1 MIEKT
6 KGIVLHQI
14 KYTDSGI
21 IAHLYT
27 KDFGR
32 VSLLIKGMRKKKSG
46 KHNIMFQPL
55 SIIEIEMYHKPSREV
70 QVLKEFSVTYSPYN
84 IHTDIRKSSVA
95 MFLGEVLS
103 AILREESPHAELF
116 DYIEQS
122 IVYFDMSK
130 ENFANFHISFI
141 SGLSSYLGFEPS
153 VPDSSEDVFFDM
165 KEGSFVPVPPVHGFY
180 ADETISGILSK
191 FFRSSYESANEI
203 KLTGKQRNDV
213 LDSLITFYSLHLPGL
228 KKINSLEILRE
239 VFS

>member
-46 KHNIMFQPL
+46 KHNILFQPL
-55 SIIEIEMYHKPSREV
+55 SIIEIEMYHKTSREV
-70 QVLKEFSVTYSPYN
+70 QVLKEFSVTYSPYS
-84 IHTDIRKSSVA
+84 IHSDIRKSSVA

-103 AILREESPHAELF
+103 SILREESPHLELF

-122 IVYFDMSK
+122 IIYFDISR

-153 VPDSSEDVFFDM
+153 RPDSSEDVFFDM

-191 FFRSSYESANEI
+191 FFSSSYESANEI

>member
-27 KDFGR
+27 RDFGR
-32 VSLLIKGMRKKKSG
+32 VSLLIKGMRKRKSG

-55 SIIEIEMYHKPSREV
+55 SVLEVEMYHKAVREV
-70 QVLKEFSVTYSPYN
+70 QILKDFSVIYSPYN
-84 IHTDIRKSSVA
+84 IHTDIKKGSVA

-103 AILREESPHAELF
+103 AILREESPHVELF
-116 DYIEQS
+116 DYIEKS
-122 IVYFDMSK
+122 IIYFDMCQ
-130 ENFANFHISFI
+130 ENFTNFHIAFL

-153 VPDSSEDVFFDM
+153 QTSNSEDIFFDM
-165 KEGSFVPVPPVHGFY
+165 KEGSFVPIPPVNGFY
-180 ADETISGILSK
+180 ADQTVSAILAQ
-191 FFRSSYESANEI
+191 FFRSSYDSANEI
-203 KLTGKQRNDV
+203 KLTGRQRNEV
-213 LDSLITFYSLHLPGL
+213 LDSIITFYSLHLPGL
-228 KKINSLEILRE
+228 RKINSLEILRE

>member
-6 KGIVLHQI
+6 KGIVLHNI

-27 KDFGR
+27 RDFGR
-32 VSLLIKGMRKKKSG
+32 VSTLIKGMRKKKSG

-55 SIIEIEMYHKPSREV
+55 TVLEVEMYHKPVREV
-70 QVLKEFSVTYSPYN
+70 QVLKEYSVTYSPYN
-84 IHTDIRKSSVA
+84 IHSDIRKGTVA

-103 AILREESPHAELF
+103 AILREESPHMELF
-116 DYIEQS
+116 DFIEES
-122 IVYFDMSK
+122 IVYFDISQQS
-130 ENFANFHISFI
+130 FANFHIAFL

-153 VPDSSEDVFFDM
+153 VSEKSEDTFFDM
-165 KEGSFVPVPPVHGFY
+165 KEGVFVPIPPVHGFY
-180 ADETISGILSK
+180 ADEAISAILAQ
-191 FFRSSYESANEI
+191 FFSGSYESANEI
-203 KLTGKQRNDV
+203 RLSGKQRNEV

-228 KKINSLEILRE
+228 RKINSLEILRE